1 MHYNPRQR
9 NILFEHKNRSR
20 VHTVTMPLT
29 ADADIPRETLTVKEH
44 ADVYEEDYIN
54 TLLYSI
60 FGGFE

>member
-9 NILFEHKNRSR
+9 NILFEYKNRSH

-29 ADADIPRETLTVKEH
+29 ADADILRETLTVKEH